1 MDNQIDRLRK
11 MLELWLDKND
21 LNGDLR
27 IYTPKEW
34 QARNEKYCKSAELVI
49 TTEGQL
55 YSLITYNSDNELYE
69 EFEELLESFNYY
81 YEKGEH
87 WYFGL
92 YKIDET
98 QRQNIKSTYSEKLKD
113 ERWIKK
119 RNLVRQRAE
128 NKCEDCGESSNGL
141 EIHHCYY
148 LYGYEPWEYPTGSL
162 RCLCK
167 ACHKSRD
174 PIEKKLRGQLAHLKQ
189 NELETLN
196 EFLSKATYWFPQK
209 DVFEFIKTIGYDT
222 KATKNAL
229 DNLLSKQRDSH
240 D

>member
-1 MDNQIDRLRK
+1 MDNQIDKLTK
-11 MLELWLDKND
+11 MLKLWLDKNGLD
-21 LNGDLR
+21 GDLS
-27 IYTPKEW
+27 IYTPEKW
-34 QARNEKYCKSAELVI
+34 RTRKEKYLNDAELVI

-55 YSLITYNSDNELYE
+55 NSLINYNRDDELYE

-81 YEKGEH
+81 YEKGYS
-87 WYFGL
+87 WCLGL

-119 RNLVRQRAE
+119 RDFVRQRAE
-128 NKCEDCGESSNGL
+128 NKCEDCGASNNGL

-167 ACHKSRD
+167 TCHKSRD
-174 PIEKKLRGQLAHLKQ
+174 PIEKKLRGQLAHLSQ
-189 NELETLN
+189 DELESIN
-196 EFLSKATYWFPQK
+196 YFLYNATYWFPK
-209 DVFEFIKTIGYDT
+209 NDVFEFIKTIGYDT
-222 KATKNAL
+222 NASKKAL
-229 DNLLSKQRDSH
+229 DDLLAKQRDKH